1 MPAADPPAT
10 KPTVFARPKLE
21 IQLAYPPGWE
31 ARANKDYELF
41 LKPARSGGGG
51 DTLMSLDV
59 PELPFHVPGMIPI
72 GSVRSGYLDDLKKQV
87 GAMTTEDLPAPNLG
101 ASSARMVRSR
111 WKTPSGEGVEET
123 ALLMVHAD
131 RVYLLRERASDG
143 HAEETRAA
151 FDEVVRSVRWIKAA
165 GQ

>member
-1 MPAADPPAT
+1 MPAADPPAS
-10 KPTVFARPKLE
+10 KPTVFARPKLG

-41 LKPARSGGGG
+41 LKPARSGDGG

-87 GAMTTEDLPAPNLG
+87 GPVTTEDLQPPNVG
-101 ASSARMVRSR
+101 ASARMVQSR

-123 ALLMVHAD
+123 ALLMVHGD
-131 RVYLLRERASDG
+131 RVYLLRARAASG

-151 FDEVVRSVRWIKAA
+151 FDEVVRSVRWVKP
-165 GQ
+165 